1 MVIVM
6 TVKDAVIETLDH
18 LPITQQEELLRFAQQ
33 LESKVRAERQTP
45 KKSKKAKPR
54 KSRIVMDE
62 ELGLPVLTAGP
73 GAPMLTNE
81 MVREMLADF
90 P

>member
-1 MVIVM
+1 M

-18 LPITQQEELLRFAQQ
+18 LPITQQKELLRFAQQ
-33 LESKVRAERQTP
+33 LQSKVRAERQAP

-54 KSRIVMDE
+54 KSRIVTSPVT
-62 ELGLPVLTAGP
+62 GLPVLTAGP
-73 GAPMLTNE
+73 DAPIVTHE
-81 MVREMLADF
+81 RIRELLADF